1 MNLSGSMCAIATPFR
16 DGRVDEEAFRRLIE
30 YQLTNGTSAIVPCGT
45 TGESATLTH
54 DEHHRVID
62 LAIRFAAGRV
72 PVIAG
77 TGSNST
83 AEAIS
88 LTRHAKEAG
97 ADAALLITPYY
108 NRPTQEG
115 LYAHYMA
122 VADAVEIPQLVYNV
136 PARTGVS
143 IAPETMARL
152 AAHPNI
158 VGIKEASGSTDYV
171 SRLAS
176 LGDITIL
183 SGNDSMTLPLMA
195 LGATGVISVV
205 ANVAPRQMSDLV
217 AAALSGNWTEA
228 RRVHYEVFDLMD
240 VLFCETN
247 PIPVKAALA
256 MMGMMSPE
264 IRLPLTPLS
273 AGNVPKVRA
282 ALEKS
287 GLISKSA

>member
-1 MNLSGSMCAIATPFR
+1 MCAIVTPFR
-16 DGRVDEEAFRRLIE
+16 DGKIDEAAFAKLIE
-30 YQLTNGTSAIVPCGT
+30 QQIAGGTSAIVPCGT
-45 TGESATLTH
+45 TGESATLSH
-54 DEHHRVID
+54 EEHHEVID
-62 LAIRFAAGRV
+62 LAIKYVNKRV

-122 VADAVEIPQLVYNV
+122 VADAVDIPQIVYNV
-136 PARTGVS
+136 PSRTGVN
-143 IAPETMARL
+143 IAPETVARL
-152 AAHPNI
+152 SKHPNI
-158 VGIKEASGSTDYV
+158 VAIKEASGSTDYV
-171 SRLAS
+171 SQLAS
-176 LGDITIL
+176 LCDIIIL

-195 LGATGVISVV
+195 LGAKGVISVV
-205 ANVAPRQMSDLV
+205 ANVAPAQMSALV
-217 AAALSGNWTEA
+217 NAGLSGNWEEA
-228 RRVHYEVFDLMD
+228 RRIHYQLYELMD

-256 MMGMMSPE
+256 MMGVISPE

-273 AGNVPKVRA
+273 EKNAPRVRA
-282 ALEKS
+282 ALEKL
-287 GLISKSA
+287 GLVSKA

>member
-1 MNLSGSMCAIATPFR
+1 MNLSGSMCAIVTPFR
-16 DGRVDEEAFRRLIE
+16 DGKIDEAAFAALIE
-30 YQLTNGTSAIVPCGT
+30 QQIEHGTSAIVPCGT

-54 DEHHRVID
+54 DEHHLVID
-62 LAIRFAAGRV
+62 LAIKYVNKRV

-108 NRPTQEG
+108 NKPTQDG

-122 VADAVEIPQLVYNV
+122 VADAVELPQLVYNV
-136 PARTGVS
+136 PGRTGVS
-143 IAPETMARL
+143 IAPETVARL
-152 AAHPNI
+152 AGHPNI

-171 SRLAS
+171 SKLAS
-176 LGDITIL
+176 LCDITIL

-195 LGATGVISVV
+195 LGAKGVISVV
-205 ANVAPRQMSDLV
+205 ANVVPKQMSELV
-217 AAALSGNWTEA
+217 SAALAGKWEEA
-228 RRVHYEVFDLMD
+228 RRLHFELFELMD

-256 MMGMMSPE
+256 MMGVISPE

-273 AGNVPKVRA
+273 DKNAPKVRA
-282 ALEKS
+282 AVEKL
-287 GLISKSA
+287 GLLGR

>member
-1 MNLSGSMCAIATPFR
+1 MNLHGSMCAIVTPFR
-16 DGRVDEEAFRRLIE
+16 DGKIDEAAFAKLIE
-30 YQLTNGTSAIVPCGT
+30 QQIAGGTSAIVPCGT
-45 TGESATLTH
+45 TGESATLSH
-54 DEHHRVID
+54 EEHHEVID
-62 LAIRFAAGRV
+62 LAIKYVNQRV

-122 VADAVEIPQLVYNV
+122 VADAVDIPQIVYNV
-136 PARTGVS
+136 PSRTGVN
-143 IAPETMARL
+143 IAPETVARL
-152 AAHPNI
+152 SKHPNI
-158 VGIKEASGSTDYV
+158 VAIKEASGSTDYV
-171 SRLAS
+171 SQLAS
-176 LGDITIL
+176 LCDIIIL

-195 LGATGVISVV
+195 LGAKGVISVV
-205 ANVAPRQMSDLV
+205 ANVAPAQMSALV
-217 AAALSGNWTEA
+217 NAGLSGNWEEA
-228 RRVHYEVFDLMD
+228 RRIHYQLYELMD

-256 MMGMMSPE
+256 MMGVISPE

-273 AGNVPKVRA
+273 EKNAPRVRA
-282 ALEKS
+282 ALEKL
-287 GLISKSA
+287 GLVSKA

>member
-1 MNLSGSMCAIATPFR
+1 MMNLCGSMCAIVTPFR
-16 DGRVDEEAFRRLIE
+16 NGEIDEQAFAQLIE
-30 YQLTNGTSAIVPCGT
+30 EQIANGTSAIVPCGT
-45 TGESATLTH
+45 TGESATLSH
-54 DEHHRVID
+54 EEHHRVVE
-62 LAIRFAAGRV
+62 LAVKYVAKRAL
-72 PVIAG
+72 VIAG

-83 AEAIS
+83 AEAVS

-122 VADAVEIPQLVYNV
+122 VADAVELPQLVYNV
-136 PARTGVS
+136 PSRTGVS
-143 IAPETMARL
+143 IAPETVARL
-152 AAHPNI
+152 AKHPNI

-171 SRLAS
+171 SKLTS
-176 LGDITIL
+176 LCDIAIL

-195 LGATGVISVV
+195 LGAQGVISVV
-205 ANVAPRQMSDLV
+205 ANVAPRHMSQLV
-217 AAALSGNWTEA
+217 TAALQDDWDEA
-228 RRVHYEVFDLMD
+228 RRVHYELYELMD

-256 MMGMMSPE
+256 MMGRVSPE

-273 AGNVPKVRA
+273 EGNRERVRS
-282 ALEKS
+282 ALKKL
-287 GLISKSA
+287 GLVS

>member
-228 RRVHYEVFDLMD
+228 RRVHYEVFGLMD

-287 GLISKSA
+287 GLISRSA

>member
-1 MNLSGSMCAIATPFR
+1 MNLQGSMCAIITPFR
-16 DGRVDEEAFRRLIE
+16 DGRVDEQAFAALIE
-30 YQLTNGTSAIVPCGT
+30 KQIADGTSAIVPCGT

-54 DEHHRVID
+54 DEHHLVID
-62 LAIRFAAGRV
+62 LAIKYANKRV

-122 VADAVEIPQLVYNV
+122 VADAVDIPQLVYNV
-136 PARTGVS
+136 PSRTGVS
-143 IAPETMARL
+143 IAPETVARL
-152 AAHPNI
+152 AKHPNI

-171 SRLAS
+171 SQLAS
-176 LGDITIL
+176 LCEIIIL

-195 LGATGVISVV
+195 LGAKGVISVV
-205 ANVAPRQMSDLV
+205 ANVAPGPMSRLV
-217 AAALSGNWTEA
+217 NAALSGQWDEA
-228 RRVHYEVFDLMD
+228 RRLHFELYELMD

-256 MMGMMSPE
+256 MMGAISPE
-264 IRLPLTPLS
+264 IRLPLTQLS
-273 AGNVPKVRA
+273 EKNVPRVRA
-282 ALEKS
+282 ALAKLNLLAQS
-287 GLISKSA
+287 

>member
-1 MNLSGSMCAIATPFR
+1 MCAIATPFR

-228 RRVHYEVFDLMD
+228 RRVHYEVFGLMD

-287 GLISKSA
+287 GLISRSA

>member
-1 MNLSGSMCAIATPFR
+1 MNLHGSMCAIVTPFR
-16 DGRVDEEAFRRLIE
+16 DGKIDEAAFAKLIE
-30 YQLTNGTSAIVPCGT
+30 QQIAGGTSAIVPCGT
-45 TGESATLTH
+45 TGESATLSH
-54 DEHHRVID
+54 EEHHEVID
-62 LAIRFAAGRV
+62 LAIKYVNKRV

-122 VADAVEIPQLVYNV
+122 VADAVDIPQIVYNV
-136 PARTGVS
+136 PSRTGVN
-143 IAPETMARL
+143 IAPETVARL
-152 AAHPNI
+152 SKHPNI
-158 VGIKEASGSTDYV
+158 VAIKEASGSTDYV
-171 SRLAS
+171 SQLAS
-176 LGDITIL
+176 LCDIIIL

-195 LGATGVISVV
+195 LGAKGVISVV
-205 ANVAPRQMSDLV
+205 ANVAPAQMSALV
-217 AAALSGNWTEA
+217 NAGLSGNWEEA
-228 RRVHYEVFDLMD
+228 RRIHYQLYELMD

-256 MMGMMSPE
+256 MMGVISPE

-273 AGNVPKVRA
+273 EKNAPRVRA
-282 ALEKS
+282 ALEKL
-287 GLISKSA
+287 GLVSKA